1 MDTAK
6 GNVEDLNLY
15 AYKIVHNKIT
25 GWPLG
30 DRPK

>member
-1 MDTAK
+1 MDVAGGK
-6 GNVEDLNLY
+6 VEDLNLFV
-15 AYKIVHNKIT
+15 YKQINSKIT